1 MGLEAMSYAVGW
13 RCWNITGDGVLW
25 SPLNYGGDVQWEFG
39 RNTAVCERR
48 KRHDVPSGSCECGF
62 RIMTDLAA
70 FIHDCGH
77 GRGCVNVT
85 GRVRWL
91 PKVCG
96 LCSLYGRIT
105 GPDSVGDP
113 PETLR
118 GEVAMIRGP
127 LFLGFPFKVAAQK
140 LAERYAVPVVVAN
153 VLQGDWIFNGGLL
166 RDLEL
171 WNNDRDALEGRLY
184 LP

>member
-1 MGLEAMSYAVGW
+1 MSYAVGW
-13 RCWNITGDGVLW
+13 RCWDISGDGWLW
-25 SPLNYGGDVQWEFG
+25 SPLNSGDDVKWSFG

-70 FIHDCGH
+70 FIHDCGF
-77 GRGCVNVT
+77 GRGVNVT

-96 LCSLYGRIT
+96 LCSLYGRII
-105 GPDSVGDP
+105 GPDGVGDP

-127 LFLGFPFKVAAQK
+127 LFLGLPFQVAAQK
-140 LAERYAVPVVVAN
+140 LAERYAVPVIVAN
-153 VLQGDWIFNGGLL
+153 VPQREWIFGWQLA
-166 RDLEL
+166 RDWAL
-171 WNNDRDALEGRLY
+171 WDENRDQLKGRMY